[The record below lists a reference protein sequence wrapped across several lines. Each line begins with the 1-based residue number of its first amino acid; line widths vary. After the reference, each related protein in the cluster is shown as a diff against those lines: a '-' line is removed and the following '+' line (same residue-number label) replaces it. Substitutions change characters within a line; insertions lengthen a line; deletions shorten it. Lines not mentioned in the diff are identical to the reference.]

1 MRILLAVDGSEYT
14 RRMLDYIASHKDLFD
29 VSHQYTALT
38 VVPSVPPRVT
48 GYIARSTLDD
58 YYREQAEAVLVPVR
72 ERAQQAGWKLE
83 AVHQMGHA
91 PDVIARVANEG
102 KYDML
107 VMGSHG
113 HAPMASLML
122 GSVAARVLAHC
133 TTPVLIVR

>member
-1 MRILLAVDGSEYT
+1 
-14 RRMLDYIASHKDLFD
+14 LFD

-38 VVPSVPPRVT
+38 VVPAVPPRVT

-58 YYREQAEAVLVPVR
+58 YYRDQAEAVLAPVR

-83 AVHQMGHA
+83 AVHHIGHA
-91 PDVIARVANEG
+91 PDLIARVANEG